1 LLKTSRFDVGIIGG
15 GPAGSAAALT
25 LACRGLT
32 VVLFERS
39 SYESR
44 RVGETVPPEI
54 RQPLSRLGV
63 WDAFE
68 RDGHLRISGITS
80 LWGSDRPAETDFVFS
95 PYGNGWTLDR
105 RRFDRSLA
113 DAAQAAGV
121 RLLCSTR
128 VVRCEKNVTGTW
140 TIESEKDRKS
150 VVIQA
155 SFLLNATGRFG
166 SVTGLKSSRIYV
178 DRLVSA
184 VSYHSLCADTISA
197 PCRPL
202 VEACEHGWWYSAR
215 LPNCEVIFAFMTDA
229 DGFAGWGEARN
240 SRWQHRLSTAPHTR
254 SRFMQCVPHSEIRV
268 LSAATSCAHAIGGL
282 RWLNIGDAAITM
294 DPLSG
299 RGVFDALNTG
309 IAAAEVVAAV
319 PSQWEQ
325 RINQHIAEAANSL
338 KSSLQIRAG
347 YYRNES
353 RWPLSPFWLRRKHI
367 TGSFTSEI
375 R

>member
-1 LLKTSRFDVGIIGG
+1 LPNPSRFDVGVIGG

-25 LACRGLT
+25 LARRGLT

-39 SYESR
+39 AYETR

-80 LWGSDRPAETDFVFS
+80 LWGSDRPAETDFIFS
-95 PYGNGWTLDR
+95 PHGNGWTLDR
-105 RRFDRSLA
+105 RRFDGSLA

-128 VVRCEKNVTGTW
+128 VVGCERNLTGTW
-140 TIESEKDRKS
+140 RIESKKDCKS
-150 VVIQA
+150 IVIQA
-155 SFLLNATGRFG
+155 DFLLNATGRFG
-166 SVTGLKSSRIYV
+166 SVTGLKSPRIFV
-178 DRLVSA
+178 DRLVGA
-184 VSYHSLCADTISA
+184 VSYHSLYADVISA

-229 DGFAGWGEARN
+229 DSFAGRGEARN
-240 SRWQHRLSTAPHTR
+240 SLWKQRLSTAPHTR
-254 SRFMQCVPHSEIRV
+254 NRVMQCGPHSEIRV
-268 LSAATSCAHAIGGL
+268 LSAATSCAHAIGGQ
-282 RWLNIGDAAITM
+282 RWLNIGDAAVSM

-299 RGVFDALNTG
+299 HGIFDALNAG
-309 IAAAEVVAAV
+309 IAAAELVAAL

-325 RINQHIAEAANSL
+325 RINQHIAEVGNLL
-338 KSSLQIRAG
+338 KSSLQIRVG
-347 YYRNES
+347 YYSIES
-353 RWPLSPFWLRRKHI
+353 RWALSQFWMRRGHI
-367 TGSFTSEI
+367 TGSFPLEI